1 MLSRAARQGRLTA
14 EMLERHTFQAEQKM
28 GFYAGIG
35 SMAPAPPSLSKPTT
49 WPWGQINQGGCL
61 WPPGPGTGP
70 ACRSSKE
77 PAVRA
82 GHPSM
87 SQRSNDNHHKH
98 GGHRA

>member
-49 WPWGQINQGGCL
+49 WP
-61 WPPGPGTGP
+61 
-70 ACRSSKE
+70 
-77 PAVRA
+77 
-82 GHPSM
+82 
-87 SQRSNDNHHKH
+87 
-98 GGHRA
+98 